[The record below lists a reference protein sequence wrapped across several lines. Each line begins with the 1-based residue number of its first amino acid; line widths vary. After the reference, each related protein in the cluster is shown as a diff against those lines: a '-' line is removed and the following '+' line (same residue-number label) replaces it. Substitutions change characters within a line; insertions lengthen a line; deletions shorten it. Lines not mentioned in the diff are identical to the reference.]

1 MIFVRECSIYF
12 QSGPR
17 TFYTCGLGKRAI
29 PASCPPPPPHRH
41 TQIPLVRDNKIN
53 DDFSRSHWH
62 LCTESFP
69 WQYIEFFN
77 WPIWW
82 LWFCQLGDFPL
93 PFPSAATMRER
104 RQALGSLNT
113 STIQLT
119 YSGCRSKSLRI
130 SSGFKLLCSDLRF
143 LWQHHNFLSARN
155 VAQKTEHCF
164 HFFLQASICLGLSLK
179 N

>member
-1 MIFVRECSIYF
+1 MLDFLSKWPSGILHMWPWEKSDSSI
-12 QSGPR
+12 
-17 TFYTCGLGKRAI
+17 A
-29 PASCPPPPPHRH
+29 PPPNPTYRH
-41 TQIPLVRDNKIN
+41 IRDNKIN

-62 LCTESFP
+62 LCIESFP

-104 RQALGSLNT
+104 RQASGSLNT

-119 YSGCRSKSLRI
+119 YNGCRSKGLRI
-130 SSGFKLLCSDLRF
+130 SSGFKLLYSDLRF
-143 LWQHHNFLSARN
+143 LWQHHNFLGARN
-155 VAQKTEHCF
+155 VVQKTEHHF
-164 HFFLQASICLGLSLK
+164 HFFIQASV
-179 N
+179 